1 MIKVNNPWFE
11 LLTSCCA
18 SKHQLQLWSS
28 AMAAMAMEN
37 ILVADYLPPEEIIHK
52 TSHKVRLD
60 YASVHVLL
68 IDDFDHVFIYIPTNY
83 DTDPK
88 FAHVHTR

>member
-1 MIKVNNPWFE
+1 
-11 LLTSCCA
+11 
-18 SKHQLQLWSS
+18 
-28 AMAAMAMEN
+28 MAMEN
-37 ILVADYLPPEEIIHK
+37 VLVAQEHIHK
-52 TSHKVRLD
+52 TSRKVRLD
-60 YASVHVLL
+60 YAWVHVLL